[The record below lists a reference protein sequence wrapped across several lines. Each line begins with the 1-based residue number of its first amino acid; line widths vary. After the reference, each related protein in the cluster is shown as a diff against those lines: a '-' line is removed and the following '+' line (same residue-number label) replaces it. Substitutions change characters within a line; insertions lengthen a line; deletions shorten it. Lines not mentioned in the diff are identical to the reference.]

1 MCESRTFRQGG
12 WGWSGLGNVFLVNN
26 VFHKVRLG
34 LWDHA
39 APSFQLTKRS
49 IGVFINLF
57 IELGKR
63 SKMRGLWSILSLFVT
78 SKSFL
83 TRQQDNLFRALLLG
97 QIKKISVFRVK

>member
-1 MCESRTFRQGG
+1 MAEYGLACVNPEHFARVGG
-12 WGWSGLGNVFLVNN
+12 GWSGLGNVFLVNN
-26 VFHKVRLG
+26 VFYKVCLG
-34 LWDHA
+34 LLDHA

-49 IGVFINLF
+49 VDVFINLF

-97 QIKKISVFRVK
+97 QIKK